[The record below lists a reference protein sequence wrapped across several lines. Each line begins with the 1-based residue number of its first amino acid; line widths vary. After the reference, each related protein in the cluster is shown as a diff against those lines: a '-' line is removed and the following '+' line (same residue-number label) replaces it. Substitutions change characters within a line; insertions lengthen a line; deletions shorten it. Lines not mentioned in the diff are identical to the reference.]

1 MVQVAEVRH
10 FQVHAVRAAASKE
23 INMLTEFINVEIDL
37 ALYYLVD
44 FAIAVALLSGMRFLS
59 GLVGNVSATHEM
71 SQNDNKAFGVSLAG
85 AMVAV
90 SIMLMGVVSGE
101 AGFSLADEAMSV
113 ILFGVIGIVLMWLTR
128 IVFDRVSFP
137 GLSIHDQIMKGNMAA
152 SIIDACNMIATAI
165 IIKAAMTWVEGGL
178 QMAII
183 AVVASFI
190 ASQIIMAIATLYR
203 VKVFSKRHGGRKLHS
218 AIEENNVALALR
230 FSAYRI
236 GIAMAVSAAFAAVE
250 YDPEAFMTV
259 FALWFAVAL
268 MLFVI
273 LTLVAIIIRLG
284 VLHDINVGEEV
295 GQQGNIAIGI
305 IEGSIYIVVG
315 LLLAGLIG
323 A

>member
-1 MVQVAEVRH
+1 MFAD
-10 FQVHAVRAAASKE
+10 
-23 INMLTEFINVEIDL
+23 LINVDVDL

-44 FAIAVALLSGMRFLS
+44 FFIAVALLSAMRLLAGF
-59 GLVGNVSATHEM
+59 VGNVSATHEIAH
-71 SQNDNKAFGVSLAG
+71 NDNKAFGVSLAG

-90 SIMLMGVVSGE
+90 SIMLMGVVSGN
-101 AGFSLADEAMSV
+101 AGFSLANEALTV

-128 IVFDRVSFP
+128 IVFDRISFP

-165 IIKAAMTWVEGGL
+165 IIKGATTWVEGSL
-178 QMAII
+178 IMALT

-190 ASQIIMAIATLYR
+190 ASQIIMDLATLYR
-203 VKVFSKRHGGRKLHS
+203 VKVYEKRHKGRKLHT
-218 AIEENNVALALR
+218 AIEDSNIALALR

-236 GIAMAVSAAFAAVE
+236 GIAIAVSAAFTAVE
-250 YDPEAFMTV
+250 YEPDAFMTV
-259 FALWFAVAL
+259 FVLWFAVAL
-268 MLFVI
+268 ALFILLTFIAIVI
-273 LTLVAIIIRLG
+273 RHG
-284 VLHDINVGEEV
+284 VLYRVNVGEEV
-295 GQQGNIAIGI
+295 GDQGNIAVGA

>member
-1 MVQVAEVRH
+1 
-10 FQVHAVRAAASKE
+10 
-23 INMLTEFINVEIDL
+23 MLTDFINVEIDL

-44 FAIAVALLSGMRFLS
+44 FLIAVVLLSGMRFLS
-59 GLVGNVSATHEM
+59 GLVGNVSATHEI
-71 SQNDNKAFGVSLAG
+71 SQKDNKAFGVSLAG

-101 AGFSLADEAMSV
+101 AGFNLANEAMTV
-113 ILFGVIGIVLMWLTR
+113 ILFGVIGIVLMWVTR

-165 IIKAAMTWVEGGL
+165 IIKAAMSWVDGEL

-183 AVVASFI
+183 AVIVSFI
-190 ASQIIMAIATLYR
+190 ASQIIMALATLYR
-203 VKVFSKRHGGRKLHS
+203 VKVFAKRHGGRQLHS

-230 FSAYRI
+230 FSAYRV
-236 GIAMAVSAAFAAVE
+236 GIAFAVSAAFTAVE
-250 YDPEAFMTV
+250 YEPEAFMAV
-259 FALWFAVAL
+259 FMLWFGVAL
-268 MLFVI
+268 VLFVI
-273 LTLVAIIIRLG
+273 LTLVAIVIRHG
-284 VLHDINVGEEV
+284 VLHSVNVGEEV
-295 GQQGNIAIGI
+295 GQQGNIAVGA

-315 LLLAGLIG
+315 LLLTGLIS